1 MEHAQQTYE
10 IVSCLFTP
18 CTNLKVSAAPDG
30 VCNPIK
36 RKTEKVRK
44 RREPSA
50 AEIGW
55 PWPNK
60 CQWHRFFGIIHREM
74 VFPRQ
79 WQPGCPPP
87 SHFCMDPS
95 DSLLCWLRE
104 VAQLLPPQF
113 LHRRLWLAGNH
124 AKGAPKKNAT
134 YNGKRRSKTK
144 KRALQMVQTFP
155 SAPVTFFSFQGIKCK
170 KFSQEKAK
178 KMQKN
183 AIYKGKKPF

>member
-1 MEHAQQTYE
+1 MFWRSCNKGDSFELNRIVLFLVELNFLVCKQHLAEVRTIFLDTSSFPMEHAQQTYE

-104 VAQLLPPQF
+104 VAQLLPHSF
-113 LHRRLWLAGNH
+113 CI
-124 AKGAPKKNAT
+124 GA
-134 YNGKRRSKTK
+134 YG
-144 KRALQMVQTFP
+144 
-155 SAPVTFFSFQGIKCK
+155 
-170 KFSQEKAK
+170 
-178 KMQKN
+178 
-183 AIYKGKKPF
+183 